1 MGGTSLHS
9 EARPPCIETSS
20 KKLGDCKFH
29 LLSPSLENE
38 ELSFLSF
45 SMTGKAYQRL
55 LKSKVADTARS
66 CLKHLYDDEEDYSSS
81 NARLDRA
88 N

>member
-1 MGGTSLHS
+1 MVLILHS
-9 EARPPCIETSS
+9 KTSS

-45 SMTGKAYQRL
+45 NMTGKAYQKGDL
-55 LKSKVADTARS
+55 G
-66 CLKHLYDDEEDYSSS
+66 CLNISPLG
-81 NARLDRA
+81 NVNVTVLGR
-88 N
+88 